1 MQFKILNM
9 ELLIGIVCGIAL
21 SLFFSFGPAFFSLIQ
36 NSIHY
41 GFKRT
46 IAFVVGVSLSDI
58 LMVFLMLTVLR
69 NLDMDAAMH
78 NIYVATIG
86 GIVIG
91 WIGVHTIRRRAT
103 VSRDRSSRL
112 RFKNKEEMHRWQLM
126 LHGFLLNFL
135 NPLIWLYW
143 VSLITILSAEV
154 GLTSSERYIFFAG
167 LLIAVLGMDILKCR
181 LASMM
186 QTWFTARRLN
196 WFNTITGS
204 ILIIF
209 AVYLVV
215 SMILYQTNP
224 DIREKEQDGTSQ
236 RSRIV
241 QTVHQHIAKDSA
253 KISHDTVQFR

>member
-1 MQFKILNM
+1 
-9 ELLIGIVCGIAL
+9 
-21 SLFFSFGPAFFSLIQ
+21 
-36 NSIHY
+36 
-41 GFKRT
+41 
-46 IAFVVGVSLSDI
+46 
-58 LMVFLMLTVLR
+58 MLTVLR

-253 KISHDTVQFR
+253 KISHDTVQCR

>member
-1 MQFKILNM
+1 
-9 ELLIGIVCGIAL
+9 
-21 SLFFSFGPAFFSLIQ
+21 
-36 NSIHY
+36 
-41 GFKRT
+41 
-46 IAFVVGVSLSDI
+46 
-58 LMVFLMLTVLR
+58 
-69 NLDMDAAMH
+69 
-78 NIYVATIG
+78 
-86 GIVIG
+86 
-91 WIGVHTIRRRAT
+91 
-103 VSRDRSSRL
+103 
-112 RFKNKEEMHRWQLM
+112 MHRWQLM

>member
-1 MQFKILNM
+1 MSDKYHHGDIRNA
-9 ELLIGIVCGIAL
+9 LIEEGRKMI
-21 SLFFSFGPAFFSLIQ
+21 
-36 NSIHY
+36 NS
-41 GFKRT
+41 G
-46 IAFVVGVSLSDI
+46 GEESLSMRK
-58 LMVFLMLTVLR
+58 LAEKCGVTM
-69 NLDMDAAMH
+69 AAPYAH
-78 NIYVATIG
+78 
-86 GIVIG
+86 
-91 WIGVHTIRRRAT
+91 
-103 VSRDRSSRL
+103 
-112 RFKNKEEMHRWQLM
+112 FKNKEEMHRWQLM